1 MKRHDGSQPLRFLL
15 PKCRGHTIV
24 TYALTVFLGAFLL
37 FQVQPL
43 IGKFILPWF
52 GGGPEVWTT
61 CMLFF
66 QVLLVAGYA
75 YSHVVASRLNFRWQV
90 AVHIVLV
97 VAALTALP
105 IIPRQ
110 SWRPASLNYPVLRLM
125 LLATAC
131 IGLPYLLLSATAPLI
146 QRWFSVTRRGASPYW
161 LYACS
166 NAGSLIALL
175 SYPFVVEPALTRQAQ
190 AHVWSFGLVIFA
202 VLVSYCALRLW
213 RYPAV
218 SSPQAMDKNE
228 TEGDAVA
235 APLGTQLLWL
245 ALPAGASV
253 ELLAVTNKICQ
264 DVAVIPFLW
273 VLPLSLYLLSFIICF
288 HSEKWYRRRLFVGL
302 FILAIGGAALAWVYE
317 ERLSVGQQI
326 SIYLALLMACCM
338 VCHGEL
344 FRLRPG
350 ARYLTRYY
358 LLIAIGGALGGF
370 FVAVV
375 APVIFNSYREL
386 HVGILA
392 SCLFVLLADKRLTGG
407 WRRVVWVG
415 VIVIAGLASIFVRS
429 RHGRTY
435 ETAMQNS
442 RNFFGVLTVWER
454 WQEYPTYHRY
464 VLQHGTTYHGL
475 QFVDPARRQLPTAY
489 YGPTS
494 GAGLAVRF
502 FPRQKAKRIG
512 VVGLGVGTIATYA
525 GEGDYVRFYEINPQ
539 VQEIARSRFSYLAA
553 CTGKVEVVLG
563 DARLSMETEQPQ
575 EFDVLVLDA
584 FNGDAVP
591 VHLLTKEA
599 FEIYL
604 RHLKVDGVIAVHV
617 SSQHL
622 NLPLVVWKAA
632 EHFKMQALLIED
644 PDDDETGVMASD
656 WVLLTNNEEFLAQNP
671 VRQAS
676 AEREDDFE
684 AIRLW
689 TDDYVN
695 LFQILR

>member
-1 MKRHDGSQPLRFLL
+1 MKRHNGSQPLQFLL
-15 PKCRGHTIV
+15 SKCRGHSIV

-43 IGKFILPWF
+43 IGKYILPWF

-66 QVLLVAGYA
+66 QVLLLAGYA
-75 YSHVVASRLNFRWQV
+75 YAHLIVSRLGPRMQA
-90 AVHIVLV
+90 AVHVIL
-97 VAALTALP
+97 VAAALAVLP
-105 IIPRQ
+105 ITPQ
-110 SWRPASLNYPVLRLM
+110 TGWRPESLDYPVLRIM

-131 IGLPYLLLSATAPLI
+131 VGLPFFVLSSTAPLI
-146 QRWFSVTRRGASPYW
+146 QRWFSATNPGASPYW

-166 NAGSLIALL
+166 NAGSLIALV

-190 AHVWSFGLVIFA
+190 AQVWSLGVVLVA
-202 VLVSYCALRLW
+202 VLVAYCAVSLW
-213 RYPAV
+213 RYSGPENQAHADEGVRDQGTLPAY
-218 SSPQAMDKNE
+218 
-228 TEGDAVA
+228 
-235 APLGTQLLWL
+235 GTRLLWVG
-245 ALPAGASV
+245 LPACASL

-273 VLPLSLYLLSFIICF
+273 ILPLSLYLLSFIICF

-317 ERLSVGQQI
+317 ERVSVVQQI

-344 FRLRPG
+344 FRLRP
-350 ARYLTRYY
+350 APRYLTRYY
-358 LLIAIGGALGGF
+358 LMIAIGGALGGF

-375 APVIFNSYREL
+375 APVIFDTYREL

-392 SCLFVLLADKRLTGG
+392 SCLFVLLADERLTGG
-407 WRRVVWVG
+407 WRRLVWVAIIL
-415 VIVIAGLASIFVRS
+415 VAGLASIFVRS

-435 ETAMQNS
+435 ETAVENS
-442 RNFFGVLTVWER
+442 RNFFGVLTIWER

-475 QFVDPARRQLPTAY
+475 QFADPAKRQLPTAY

-494 GAGLAVRF
+494 GAGLAVRL
-502 FPRQKAKRIG
+502 FPRQKDKRIG

-525 GEGDYVRFYEINPQ
+525 GEGDYIRFYEINPQ
-539 VQEIARSRFSYLAA
+539 VEELARSRFSYLAA
-553 CTGKVEVVLG
+553 CAGKAEVVLG
-563 DARLSMETEQPQ
+563 DARLSMEAEQPQ

-591 VHLLTKEA
+591 VHLLTEEA

-604 RHLKVDGVIAVHV
+604 RHLKPDGVIAVHV
-617 SSQHL
+617 SSLHL
-622 NLPLVVWKAA
+622 DLQLVVWKAA
-632 EHFKMQALLIED
+632 EHFKMQAVLIED
-644 PDDDETGVMASD
+644 PDDDERGILASD
-656 WVLLTNNEEFLAQNP
+656 WALLTNNEHFLSQNP
-671 VRQAS
+671 VRQA
-676 AEREDDFE
+676 AGEAPEDFE
-684 AIRLW
+684 GIRLW
-689 TDDYVN
+689 TDDYIN